1 MSTFKPF
8 KGYHPD
14 AKKASEV
21 ICLPYDVINSEEA
34 RELAKGKP
42 DSYLFVDK
50 SEIELEAGVSLYDQ
64 RVYDTAAKNLNRL
77 IGDKI
82 LMQDANP
89 CYYVYK
95 QIMDG
100 RVQYGLVGCASA
112 EEYWADII
120 KKHELTRKDKE
131 DDRTK
136 HVDVCNA
143 NTGMVF
149 LTYRANDEINKIVE
163 TVVSSPSA
171 IIFDVTTEDN
181 VTHTLYKIDDEP
193 LIKKI
198 GEEFVKTGVL
208 YIADGHHRS
217 ASGARIAQ
225 IRKEKNPAHTG
236 NEEYNFFMAA
246 AFPHNQLYIMDY
258 NRLVKDLNGHG
269 EQEFLNAVKE
279 KFEVIDRGENAC
291 KPSKMHTFGMYLG
304 GRWYELTAKS
314 HIFDTTDVIDCLDV
328 TILQKNILD
337 PLLAIKDPRTDKR
350 VDFVGGIRGMSELK
364 KSVDSGKFAV
374 AFAMYPTTIEQ
385 LMDIAD
391 AGRIMPPKST
401 WFEPKLRSGVLV
413 HKLD

>member
-8 KGYHPD
+8 CGYHPD
-14 AKKASEV
+14 AKNAAEV

-42 DSYLFVDK
+42 NSYLYVDK
-50 SEIELEAGVSLYDQ
+50 SEIELEPGVSLYDQ
-64 RVYDTAAKNLNRL
+64 RVYDAAAKNLARL
-77 IGDKI
+77 ISGNI
-82 LMQDANP
+82 LIKDEKP

-112 EEYWADII
+112 EEYWNNII

-149 LTYRANDEINKIVE
+149 LTYKARESVNKIVE
-163 TVVSSPSA
+163 KAVTAAPV
-171 IIFDVTTEDN
+171 FDVTTEDK
-181 VTHTLYKIDDEP
+181 VTHTLYKISDDATINQLAEEF
-193 LIKKI
+193 KKI
-198 GEEFVKTGVL
+198 ETL
-208 YIADGHHRS
+208 YIADGHHRT

-225 IRKEKNPAHTG
+225 IRKEQNPKHTG

-246 AFPHNQLYIMDY
+246 AFPHDQLYIMDY

-269 EQEFLNAVKE
+269 EEEFMKLIKE
-279 KFEVIDRGENAC
+279 KFDVRDRGDEAC

-304 GRWYELTAKS
+304 GRWYELTAKTS
-314 HIFDTTDVIDCLDV
+314 IFDPKDVIDCLDV
-328 TILQKNILD
+328 TILQKNVLD
-337 PLLAIKDPRTDKR
+337 PLLGIKDPRTDKR
-350 VDFVGGIRGMSELK
+350 IDFVGGIRGMEELK
-364 KSVDSGKFAV
+364 KSVDSGKFKV
-374 AFAMYPTTIEQ
+374 AFSMFPTTIEQ

-391 AGRIMPPKST
+391 AGKIMPPKST

>member
-8 KGYHPD
+8 YGYHPESKN
-14 AKKASEV
+14 AAEV

-42 DSYLFVDK
+42 NSYLYVDK
-50 SEIELEAGVSLYDQ
+50 SEIELEPGVDLHDQ
-64 RVYDTAAKNLNRL
+64 RVYDAAAKNMTRL
-77 IGDKI
+77 IKDKI
-82 LMQDANP
+82 LIKDAKQ
-89 CYYVYK
+89 CFYIYK

-112 EEYWADII
+112 EEYWNDII

-149 LTYRANDEINKIVE
+149 LTYRAKDEINKLVE
-163 TVVSSPSA
+163 KTVSSSA
-171 IIFDVTTEDN
+171 PVFDVTTEDK
-181 VTHTLYKIDDEP
+181 VTHTLYRIDDDATIAKISEEF
-193 LIKKI
+193 KKI
-198 GEEFVKTGVL
+198 GVL

-225 IRKEKNPAHTG
+225 IRKEKNPKHTG

-246 AFPHNQLYIMDY
+246 AFPHDQLYIMDY
-258 NRLVKDLNGHG
+258 NRLVKDLNGHS
-269 EQEFLNAVKE
+269 EDEFLKLLKE
-279 KFEVIDRGENAC
+279 KFDVKDMGDKTC
-291 KPSKMHTFGMYLG
+291 KPSKMHTFGMYMG
-304 GRWYELTAKS
+304 GRWYELGAKS
-314 HIFDTTDVIDCLDV
+314 SIFDPKDVIDCLDV
-328 TILQKNILD
+328 TILQKNVLD
-337 PLLAIKDPRTDKR
+337 PLLGIKDPRTDKR
-350 VDFVGGIRGMSELK
+350 IDFVGGIRGMSELK
-364 KSVDSGKFAV
+364 KSVDSGKFKV
-374 AFAMYPTTIEQ
+374 AFAMFPTTIEQ

-391 AGRIMPPKST
+391 AGKIMPPKST

-413 HKLD
+413 HKLDQ